1 MFANVDHVMTYLF
14 TDAGEIPGFNVLGRA
29 LDEAGRMPLRL
40 PSMESSHTGIVTPFE
55 LVERVGCGLARG
67 RKRYA

>member
-1 MFANVDHVMTYLF
+1 LAPFGATQAAAFPFL
-14 TDAGEIPGFNVLGRA
+14 VLLGDGLERV
-29 LDEAGRMPLRL
+29 LCRQPLRL